1 MTIKTILCPIDLSP
15 ASIPV
20 LSTALAIA
28 QREDAKVT
36 VVHVLEP
43 LLAQASALAFE
54 KGALE
59 QVATNELLTLIG
71 KTAPEV
77 GLEPDT
83 VGHDVR
89 FGEPYEAILAAIEKD
104 DPDLVVMGTRGF
116 RGARKLFFGSTAARV
131 LAKSTRPVLS
141 VPSDGFDPAL
151 RGASPAFGLTRIVVA
166 VNFTEVALHAIEPA
180 ADLARKWGLPLVL
193 VHIVEHA
200 LGLEHWREMLDD
212 HHARRTD
219 RARRELELI
228 ARDIPGVPVAV
239 ISTGGTPEEA
249 IVEIAGR
256 EPGALIALGLPATDD
271 GRSAFQLGST
281 AYRLLCLTRRPV
293 LIFPV
298 TKTHKGVEK
307 DAALTTAAAS
317 GDRRDTAR

>member
-1 MTIKTILCPIDLSP
+1 MTIKTILCPVDLSP

-28 QREDAKVT
+28 RREDATVT

-43 LLAQASALAFE
+43 LLVQASALAFE

-59 QVATNELLTLIG
+59 QVAANELLTLIG
-71 KTAPEV
+71 KTAPDA
-77 GLEPDT
+77 GLDPDA
-83 VGHDVR
+83 VAHDVR
-89 FGEPYEAILAAIEKD
+89 FGEPSEAILEAIEQD
-104 DPDLVVMGTRGF
+104 DPDLVVMGTQGF

-131 LAKSTRPVLS
+131 LAKSTKPVLT
-141 VPSDGFDPAL
+141 VPSDGFDPTL
-151 RGASPAFGLTRIVVA
+151 REESPAFGLTRIVVA
-166 VNFTEVALHAIEPA
+166 VNFTEAALHAIEPA

-200 LGLEHWREMLDD
+200 PGLEHWREMLDD
-212 HHARRTD
+212 YHAQRTD

-228 ARDIPGVPVAV
+228 AREIPGVPVAV

-256 EPGALIALGLPATDD
+256 EPGTLIALGVSAK
-271 GRSAFQLGST
+271 GHRRSAFQLGST
-281 AYRLLCLTRRPV
+281 AYRLLCLSRRPV
-293 LIFPV
+293 LILPAPQA
-298 TKTHKGVEK
+298 HKRVET
-307 DAALTTAAAS
+307 DATLASAGTS
-317 GDRRDTAR
+317 GDR